1 MNTHKSG
8 VQAQGME
15 LAKGSPVL
23 GNSLGSGACLS
34 SNPREHTRL
43 RVNHMGCKGQTKVF
57 ERGDLCKLGPC
68 YSKYTL
74 AMEQNVFGFISIYF

>member
-1 MNTHKSG
+1 
-8 VQAQGME
+8 
-15 LAKGSPVL
+15 
-23 GNSLGSGACLS
+23 
-34 SNPREHTRL
+34 
-43 RVNHMGCKGQTKVF
+43 MGCKGQTKVF